1 MANMHIMVSPT
12 DDEWQDYIIKKNEQR
27 IAEMPIDNRKFGQ
40 LDSGAQVDLF
50 TLTNRNGLKAEIT
63 NLGGIITSL
72 QVPDRNGD
80 LSDVV
85 LGFDSLEGYL
95 NEHPYFGAIVGR
107 YANRIA
113 NGLFELDGKQYILA
127 KNNGPNHLHGGKNGF
142 DKQLWKAEP
151 MLEKERCGL
160 KLDYTSLDGEEGYPG
175 TLVVTV
181 IYWLDDENE
190 LRIDYEAFT
199 DKPTIVNL
207 TNHSYF
213 NLRDAGKSH
222 ILDHQI
228 LIHADAFTPVND
240 NLIPTGE
247 FRHVD
252 QTPFDFGVPVEIGAR
267 IDDNDRQ
274 LHRAGGYDHN
284 YIINGQAGELRPAA
298 EVFEPESGR
307 VLYVLTTEP
316 GMQFYSGNF
325 LDGSITG
332 KNHIAYH
339 KRHGFCLET
348 QHYPNSPNRSQFPS
362 TRLNP
367 KETFRSTT
375 AYVFSTR

>member
-1 MANMHIMVSPT
+1 
-12 DDEWQDYIIKKNEQR
+12 
-27 IAEMPIDNRKFGQ
+27 MPVDKRKFGQ

-50 TLTNRNGLKAEIT
+50 TLTNRHGLKAEIT
-63 NLGGIITSL
+63 NYGGIITSL

-80 LSDVV
+80 LSDIV
-85 LGFDSLEGYL
+85 LGFDSLERYL
-95 NEHPYFGAIVGR
+95 DEHPYFGALVGR

-127 KNNGPNHLHGGKNGF
+127 KNNGPNHLHGGESGF

-151 MLEKERCGL
+151 VLEEERCGL
-160 KLDYTSLDGEEGYPG
+160 KLDYASLGGEEGYPG

-181 IYWLDDENE
+181 TYWLDDENE

-199 DKPTIVNL
+199 DKPTIINL

-222 ILDHQI
+222 VLDHQI

-247 FRHVD
+247 FRRVD

-267 IDDNDRQ
+267 IDDDDRQ

-298 EVFEPESGR
+298 EVYEPESGR

-339 KRHGFCLET
+339 KRNGFCLET

-367 KETFRSTT
+367 KEMFRSTT
-375 AYVFSTR
+375 VYAFSTR